1 VVEGVV
7 SRPSS
12 AGYKKD
18 AEVPVG
24 QLVSRSGEKRVKNE
38 SAGRTDFTYL
48 TNYLDWPWSCLAL
61 PHLAFFHLHVMRGTS
76 ITKAEGTAEYD
87 HPEPLGMPARR
98 NELLFHSP
106 DALLLCKP
114 NWSDFIISSIV
125 QFDRSDRPATPC
137 TVTANL
143 PPRLGTY
150 PRTSVRTTISTFL
163 LQPPNQYKP
172 KQRAAQVL
180 SKRLR
185 RAENAG
191 IRIMFVC

>member
-1 VVEGVV
+1 VVEGVE

-24 QLVSRSGEKRVKNE
+24 QLVRRSGEKKVRTKVQ
-38 SAGRTDFTYL
+38 AGL
-48 TNYLDWPWSCLAL
+48 TLLNLTLTSLGLAL
-61 PHLAFFHLHVMRGTS
+61 PCLAHFRLHVIRGTS
-76 ITKAEGTAEYD
+76 ITKAEGTDEYD

-125 QFDRSDRPATPC
+125 QFDRPDRPATPC
-137 TVTANL
+137 ESPTSTRNISENKRPDDHFDLPTA
-143 PPRLGTY
+143 TTQSIQTET
-150 PRTSVRTTISTFL
+150 TSS
-163 LQPPNQYKP
+163 
-172 KQRAAQVL
+172 A
-180 SKRLR
+180 SS
-185 RAENAG
+185 
-191 IRIMFVC
+191 